1 MNIAIIGAGIGGL
14 TTALFLEKL
23 GVPVQIFEQSSVIK
37 PIGAGI
43 ILAHNA
49 MQVFDELGLKESIT
63 NLGNP
68 LTSINITTE
77 KLEIIKKIDT
87 QHFDKKFDANSV
99 AIQRGVL
106 QEFLINKL
114 QTNCLHLNK
123 KVIDFKMGIKNEVVF
138 SDGDERT
145 FDIVIAAD
153 GIHSIIRNKAFSKS
167 IIRNPNQTCWRGISN
182 TMLPMK
188 FHTELNEMWGEGSR
202 FGFVKISR
210 DEVYWYA
217 LHSSHKRLEK
227 SDLLAHFEDYDPIVS
242 NVISKTELD
251 KMFQSEI
258 LDLKPIPSWF
268 KNNVCLL
275 GDAAHATTP
284 NMGQGA
290 CQAIEDA
297 HIISHY
303 ISKYDPAIAFSKYE
317 SLRKAK
323 ADMIVDMS
331 WRLGSISQIQNP
343 FFRAFRNFAIRAI
356 PRKYNIKQSE
366 KIYQLAELYNN
377 SSKT

>member
-1 MNIAIIGAGIGGL
+1 MNVAIIGAGIGGL

-23 GVPVQIFEQSSVIK
+23 GVPVQVFEQATEIK
-37 PIGAGI
+37 PVGAGI
-43 ILAHNA
+43 ILGHNA

-77 KLEIIKKIDT
+77 KLEIINKIET
-87 QHFDKKFDANSV
+87 QYFDKKFDANSV

-106 QEFLINKL
+106 QKILINNL
-114 QTNCLHLNK
+114 QHNCLNLNK
-123 KVIDFKMGIKNEVVF
+123 QVIDFKMGVKNDVVF
-138 SDGDERT
+138 SDGDERA

-153 GIHSIIRNKAFSKS
+153 GIHSVIRNKVFSKS

-182 TMLPMK
+182 AMLPME
-188 FHTELNEMWGEGSR
+188 FQAELNEMWGDGSR
-202 FGFVKISR
+202 FGFVKISEY
-210 DEVYWYA
+210 EVYWYA
-217 LHSSHKRLEK
+217 LHSSHQRLEK
-227 SDLLAHFEDYDPIVS
+227 SDLLAHFEEYDSIVS
-242 NVISKTELD
+242 HVISKTELD
-251 KMFQSEI
+251 QMFQSEI

-303 ISKYDPAIAFSKYE
+303 ISKYDPSIAFSKYE

-331 WRLGSISQIQNP
+331 WKLGSISQIQSP
-343 FFRAFRNFAIRAI
+343 LLRAFRNFAMRSI
-356 PRKYNIKQSE
+356 PRKFTIKQSE
-366 KIYQLAELYNN
+366 KIYQLAELHND
-377 SSKT
+377 S

>member
-1 MNIAIIGAGIGGL
+1 
-14 TTALFLEKL
+14 
-23 GVPVQIFEQSSVIK
+23 
-37 PIGAGI
+37 
-43 ILAHNA
+43 
-49 MQVFDELGLKESIT
+49 
-63 NLGNP
+63 
-68 LTSINITTE
+68 
-77 KLEIIKKIDT
+77 
-87 QHFDKKFDANSV
+87 
-99 AIQRGVL
+99 
-106 QEFLINKL
+106 
-114 QTNCLHLNK
+114 
-123 KVIDFKMGIKNEVVF
+123 
-138 SDGDERT
+138 
-145 FDIVIAAD
+145 
-153 GIHSIIRNKAFSKS
+153 
-167 IIRNPNQTCWRGISN
+167 
-182 TMLPMK
+182 MK

-258 LDLKPIPSWF
+258 LDLNPIPSWF

-331 WRLGSISQIQNP
+331 WRLGLMRLRSAGLLPTPPTFLKRKRVAADPSMRPGRAHSPRLRVRMTSASRAGPICSPPLMIGSP
-343 FFRAFRNFAIRAI
+343 FGGEPAN
-356 PRKYNIKQSE
+356 
-366 KIYQLAELYNN
+366 
-377 SSKT
+377 

>member
-1 MNIAIIGAGIGGL
+1 
-14 TTALFLEKL
+14 
-23 GVPVQIFEQSSVIK
+23 
-37 PIGAGI
+37 
-43 ILAHNA
+43 
-49 MQVFDELGLKESIT
+49 
-63 NLGNP
+63 
-68 LTSINITTE
+68 
-77 KLEIIKKIDT
+77 
-87 QHFDKKFDANSV
+87 
-99 AIQRGVL
+99 
-106 QEFLINKL
+106 
-114 QTNCLHLNK
+114 
-123 KVIDFKMGIKNEVVF
+123 
-138 SDGDERT
+138 
-145 FDIVIAAD
+145 
-153 GIHSIIRNKAFSKS
+153 
-167 IIRNPNQTCWRGISN
+167 
-182 TMLPMK
+182 MK
-188 FHTELNEMWGEGSR
+188 MWGEGSR

-377 SSKT
+377 S